1 MKILAISDV
10 REWSH
15 EPLLRKY
22 RPDVVALAGDL
33 VNDGFASVGSRAYEL
48 IPEFKRAKKKLIAVF
63 VREAR
68 QLPELRQKPKAF
80 IEAMTGSIFQLPHQ
94 EETIRVVKQLRQ
106 TFEQAVEDLREPHRG
121 TATHNAARWKLH
133 VSKFYE
139 FLKIA
144 GRISTVLVVRSDHD
158 DDYSDD
164 YLPDKINALP
174 GCMEISGKVQ
184 SVDGVCF
191 LGLGY
196 NECHY
201 RTKLTQLLRTP
212 RPDVVIAHA
221 PQRNMDLVAKFS
233 SHVLIRGHFGFGRY
247 LVGDNPAVFTAG
259 THHALIELQ
268 ANGSIAIRL
277 FNKRG
282 SKYEEMT
289 RSSCRPWF
297 TNTSEF
303 ERYSWLKPFEAQNAS
318 AAGVV

>member
-10 REWSH
+10 REWNH

-80 IEAMTGSIFQLPHQ
+80 IEAMTGNMFQLPHQ
-94 EETIRVVKQLRQ
+94 EETIRAVKQLRQ
-106 TFEQAVEDLREPHRG
+106 RFEQVVENIREQHRG
-121 TATHNAARWKLH
+121 TTAHNTARWKLH

-139 FLKIA
+139 FLRIA
-144 GRISTVLVVRSDHD
+144 GKISTVLVVRGDHD
-158 DDYSDD
+158 DDYSGD

-174 GCMEISGKVQ
+174 GCIEISGNIQ
-184 SVDGVCF
+184 SVGGVCF

-196 NECHY
+196 DECHY
-201 RTKLTQLLRTP
+201 RTKLSQLLRTA

-221 PQRNMDLVAKFS
+221 PQRNMDLIAKFS
-233 SHVLIRGHFGFGRY
+233 PRVLIRGHFGFGRY
-247 LVGDNPAVFTAG
+247 LVGGNPAVFTAG
-259 THHALIELQ
+259 PHHALIELQ
-268 ANGSIAIRL
+268 VNGSTAISL
-277 FNKRG
+277 FDKDR
-282 SKYEEMT
+282 SKYTEMT
-289 RSSCRPWF
+289 HSSCRPWF
-297 TNTSEF
+297 TDTSEF
-303 ERYSWLKPFEAQNAS
+303 ERYSWLKPY
-318 AAGVV
+318 